1 MLLLAGIAI
10 YLLTT
15 AGLLVAALIALLLD
29 MLPPT
34 AAFMKLALM
43 CCTVAGIA
51 GCLYCI
57 RAIYINKCVCMRWDP
72 DWTAWYL
79 LRPMASIMS
88 GGASYLFLKAGLL
101 ILESK
106 EAATSSD
113 TGFLALAFV
122 AGLNVDKFLGKLE
135 SIAQAVWG
143 IDKSRASNLGEEKNG

>member
-1 MLLLAGIAI
+1 MLVGISI
-10 YLLTT
+10 YLLTAT
-15 AGLLVAALIALLLD
+15 GLLIAALIALLLD
-29 MLPPT
+29 LLPPT

-43 CCTVAGIA
+43 CCAVAGIA

-57 RAIYINKCVCMRWDP
+57 RAIYINRCVYMRWNP
-72 DWTAWYL
+72 DWAAWYI
-79 LRPMASIMS
+79 LRPIASIIS
-88 GGASYLFLKAGLL
+88 GGASFLFLKAGLL

-143 IDKSRASNLGEEKNG
+143 IDKSRASNLGEEKDG

>member
-1 MLLLAGIAI
+1 MLLVGIAT
-10 YLLTT
+10 YLLSVTC
-15 AGLLVAALIALLLD
+15 LLVAALVALLLG
-29 MLPPT
+29 MLPPV

-43 CCTVAGIA
+43 SCAVAGIA

-57 RAIYINKCVCMRWDP
+57 RAIYINKCVYKQWDP
-72 DWTAWYL
+72 EWAPWYV
-79 LRPMASIMS
+79 LRPIASIIS

-101 ILESK
+101 ILESQ
-106 EAATSSD
+106 EASASSD

-143 IDKSRASNLGEEKNG
+143 IDKSRASNLSEEKNG